1 MAADPLRDAEIVESW
16 HRTAAP
22 WAAAV
27 RDGAIES
34 RTLVTN
40 RAVVDAVLDRSPR
53 TVLDVG
59 CGEGWLVRALAARGV
74 LAVGVD
80 AVPELV
86 ERARSAGGGEFRV
99 ASYEAIAAGEID
111 VTADVAVA
119 NFSLIGEAPV
129 AALVRRLPRL
139 LAPGGALVIQTL
151 HPLVATGE
159 APYRDGWRDGSW
171 AGFGPEFTDP
181 APWYFR
187 TTESW
192 VALLTASGFRLAAF
206 REPLHPRTGRPA
218 SAIFVAEPVH
228 AGRDPGAVAHPR
240 HGTAE

>member
-1 MAADPLRDAEIVESW
+1 MAVDPLPDARILESW
-16 HRTAAP
+16 HRNATP

-27 RDGAIES
+27 RDDAIES

-40 RAVVDAVLDRSPR
+40 RAVVDAVLTRSPR

-74 LAVGVD
+74 RAVGVD
-80 AVPELV
+80 AVPALV
-86 ERARSAGGGEFRV
+86 ERARAAGGGEFRV

-111 VTADVAVA
+111 VTVDVAVA

-129 AALVRRLPRL
+129 AALLRRLPRL

-151 HPLVATGE
+151 HPLVATGDQ
-159 APYRDGWRDGSW
+159 PYQDGWREGSW
-171 AGFGPEFTDP
+171 AGFGPDFTDP

-187 TTESW
+187 TTASW
-192 VALLTASGFRLAAF
+192 VALLVECGFRLVALG
-206 REPLHPRTGRPA
+206 EPLHPRTHRPA
-218 SAIFVAEPVH
+218 SAIFVAEP
-228 AGRDPGAVAHPR
+228 AGSP
-240 HGTAE
+240 TARALS